1 MFGLCDMAKWLYVFK
16 DPMGHPD
23 VKIGITGHPKSRLG
37 TYQNAMSPRSH
48 RACCDFVWVGPDKQ
62 IAKLEAVLKEHYDW
76 DIASDKMGESEWVQ
90 DITVAEIQQIVQT
103 KIDGFHFHI
112 KPLEAEFPVN
122 QDDCPY
128 KVSDTSKEVSTTIT
142 RS

>member
-48 RACCDFVWVGPDKQ
+48 RACFDFVWCSYYWDSLDVPNF
-62 IAKLEAVLKEHYDW
+62 ILLEVLP
-76 DIASDKMGESEWVQ
+76 ES
-90 DITVAEIQQIVQT
+90 
-103 KIDGFHFHI
+103 
-112 KPLEAEFPVN
+112 
-122 QDDCPY
+122 Y
-128 KVSDTSKEVSTTIT
+128 S
-142 RS
+142 

>member
-16 DPMGHPD
+16 DPMGQPD

-48 RACCDFVWVGPDKQ
+48 RACFDFVWIGPDNQ
-62 IAKLEAVLKEHYDW
+62 IDKLERVLKAQYNW

-90 DITVAEIQQIVQT
+90 NITVAEIQQSVQT
-103 KIDGFHFHI
+103 MIEGFHFHI
-112 KPLEAEFPVN
+112 KPLEAEFPVR

-128 KVSDTSKEVSTTIT
+128 KVNNTTDKSTGVK
-142 RS
+142 S

>member
-1 MFGLCDMAKWLYVFK
+1 
-16 DPMGHPD
+16 
-23 VKIGITGHPKSRLG
+23 
-37 TYQNAMSPRSH
+37 
-48 RACCDFVWVGPDKQ
+48 
-62 IAKLEAVLKEHYDW
+62 
-76 DIASDKMGESEWVQ
+76 MGESEWVQ

-128 KVSDTSKEVSTTIT
+128 KVSDPTNKVKELL
-142 RS
+142 